1 MVNFCMV
8 MLQYCRRG
16 GLVFDWDDLRIFLA
30 VARARRVAPAAR
42 ALGVDATT
50 IGRRLQRLEQAL
62 GTDLFEM
69 AAGERALTER
79 GQVLLRH
86 AESVESAALAAMED
100 VTGQQRRLSGQVRLS
115 VAEGFGT
122 WLLAPGIADFH
133 AHHPGIRIDLITAS
147 GFLNPSKREADMAV
161 MLARPQRGRLS
172 VKRLGDYRLHLYAA
186 PAYLERAGR
195 PDSPSA
201 LRDHTLV
208 GYVPE
213 FIFSPELD
221 YLDEVEA
228 GLEANLRSTSINM
241 QHRMVAEGA
250 GIGVL
255 PDFIAGHDPS
265 LERLMGER
273 IEITRS
279 FWLVTHGDLRQL
291 ARIAAV
297 ATWLQER
304 VQTLKPIDG
313 PAPAR

>member
-1 MVNFCMV
+1 M
-8 MLQYCRRG
+8 
-16 GLVFDWDDLRIFLA
+16 FDWDDLRIFLA

-42 ALGVDATT
+42 SLGIDATT
-50 IGRRLQRLEQAL
+50 IGRRLQRLERAL

-69 AAGERALTER
+69 AAGERALTGR
-79 GQVLLRH
+79 GQALLRH
-86 AESVESAALAAMED
+86 AESIESAALAAMED
-100 VTGQQRRLSGQVRLS
+100 VTGQERRLSGQVRLS

-122 WLLAPGIADFH
+122 WLLAPGLADFH
-133 AHHPGIRIDLITAS
+133 ARHPGIRMDLITAS

-172 VKRLGDYRLHLYAA
+172 VKRLGDYRLHLYAS

-201 LRDHTLV
+201 LRGHALV

-265 LERLMGER
+265 LVRLMGER